1 MMRHGPLQRRRCAP
15 PAARPGNSGF
25 SLLELMVVVL
35 VIIIVLGIAVLSFG
49 PALRTAHVN
58 SAVQITVNQL
68 RVAHQE
74 AMDRRMLY
82 TVTFV
87 PPRTIVTQRTTT
99 AAGTVTESTISLPN
113 DVQFDA
119 EPGLPPVGKT
129 PDGFGNGTTAI
140 DFDQATGGG
149 GTAIFFQPDG
159 TALDAAGNLN
169 DGLVYLAI
177 PGQLYSSH
185 AVSMFGTTGRFKV
198 WYLINKGGTPTWQ

>member
-1 MMRHGPLQRRRCAP
+1 MRSVSLQRRRFAP
-15 PAARPGNSGF
+15 PTARPGNSGF

-35 VIIIVLGIAVLSFG
+35 IIIVVLAVAVLNFG
-49 PALRTAHVN
+49 PALRGAHVN

-87 PPRTIVTQRTTT
+87 PPRTIVTQWTITGT
-99 AAGTVTESTISLPN
+99 GTVTESTMSLPN

-129 PDGFGNGTTAI
+129 PDGFGNGTAAI

-149 GTAIFFQPDG
+149 GTVIFFQPDG

-169 DGLVYLAI
+169 DGLVYVAI

-185 AVSMFGTTGRFKV
+185 AVSMFGATGRFKT
-198 WYLINKGGTPTWQ
+198 WYLVKKGGNATWQ